1 MHVQCAILCAL
12 NCASCY
18 SNCLPFICSTQYL
31 DGISL
36 QEIQRSLTPYT
47 RLTLD
52 HFVREDVNKLKV
64 RRALSKVIPTKPL
77 LLILPPSL
85 PPSIPHSIIF
95 IPNSLPPL
103 FSPSSSPSQY
113 KDQVPKHPQ
122 IAYMLFSKQKGPK
135 VKFKH
140 PGLTS
145 RELAVKLGEAV
156 LTMVKKMFTVG
167 IRLEYGGSQ
176 IAIIFVPDFLCSSS
190 SPFNKAK
197 GGSHWFHTDNRSTRR
212 CIYNRR

>member
-1 MHVQCAILCAL
+1 MYNVPLLCAL

-18 SNCLPFICSTQYL
+18 SNRLPFICSTQYL

-36 QEIQRSLTPYT
+36 QEIERSPTPYT

-52 HFVREDVNKLKV
+52 HFIRDDVKLKV

-95 IPNSLPPL
+95 ISNSLPPL

-113 KDQVPKHPQ
+113 KDQVPKHPLT
-122 IAYMLFSKQKGPK
+122 AYMLFSKQKGPK
-135 VKFKH
+135 VKLKH

-156 LTMVKKMFTVG
+156 LTMVKGMFTVG
-167 IRLEYGGSQ
+167 IRLEYGGK
-176 IAIIFVPDFLCSSS
+176 PDSHNFCS
-190 SPFNKAK
+190 
-197 GGSHWFHTDNRSTRR
+197 
-212 CIYNRR
+212 

>member
-1 MHVQCAILCAL
+1 M
-12 NCASCY
+12 
-18 SNCLPFICSTQYL
+18 
-31 DGISL
+31 
-36 QEIQRSLTPYT
+36 
-47 RLTLD
+47 TLD

-135 VKFKH
+135 VKSKH

-156 LTMVKKMFTVG
+156 LKMVKGMFTVG

-190 SPFNKAK
+190 SSSSSLQQGKKWTSLAPHPQQKYKKMYLQQKMKYKTQLEEFCSIHPDARPPRV
-197 GGSHWFHTDNRSTRR
+197 SPTRR
-212 CIYNRR
+212 SDHCC